1 MNERRMR
8 VSANRT
14 FITVASGV
22 THRVAHRVGAGW
34 ASVILGVLA
43 TVIAASGSGVASL
56 WGDEAASVMSAERPF
71 VSLWPMLARVDA
83 VHGVYYVLLH
93 FWIELFGSSAFSVR
107 FPSALA
113 VGFATGGLVLLANRL
128 GGLRLGVVAG
138 LLFMIIPRTT
148 YMGTEA
154 RSYALSAAIAV
165 WLTLLL
171 VILIRRA
178 QPHHGRRARVIT
190 NLGWGLYA
198 LGLAFGISL
207 FLYLAF
213 LAVAH
218 MIMVFLLRGAR
229 STLRAWVIAGTA
241 ALLVI
246 APFVVEV
253 IGQRQQVAFLATRP
267 RVGIWQIL
275 VEQWMGNVGFALI
288 AWGIIAFGLVAA
300 LRDKG
305 RGPHRGV
312 RSLPPIVLVG
322 LSWLL
327 IPQILMLLLTL
338 VTPLYALRYLSFVT
352 PALALLLGFA
362 VVSLTRIRY
371 RPRIGTTMAT
381 TVAAALVVALM
392 AASVM
397 TYLGQRT
404 PYAKNNG
411 TDFAEVS
418 TTIGL
423 VAVPGDAVMFDP
435 SIRSSRLPRLAMHL
449 YPDGFIN
456 VTDVLLSKPFA
467 TTSWLWDTQ
476 HPIKDAAQYIE
487 GIDRIWVIEADHSSR
502 WALNELE
509 VLGFRV
515 VQVIAE
521 NTCAIYELQRG

>member
-1 MNERRMR
+1 MNERSMR
-8 VSANRT
+8 VPAHRS
-14 FITVASGV
+14 FSLTVSGLA
-22 THRVAHRVGAGW
+22 HRVAHRVGAGW

-43 TVIAASGSGVASL
+43 MVVAASGSGIASL
-56 WGDEAASVMSAERPF
+56 WGDEAASVMSAERPLAT
-71 VSLWPMLARVDA
+71 LWPMLARVDA

-107 FPSALA
+107 FPSAVA
-113 VGFATGGLVLLANRL
+113 VGLATAGLVLLSNRL

-178 QPHHGRRARVIT
+178 QPHHGRRDRVLT
-190 NLGWGLYA
+190 NFGWALYA

-218 MIMVFLLRGAR
+218 MIMVLLLRSSR
-229 STLRAWVIAGTA
+229 STLRAWVVAGTA

-246 APFVVEV
+246 APFVLEV

-267 RVGIWQIL
+267 RVGVWQIL
-275 VEQWMGNVGFALI
+275 VDQWMGNLGFAII
-288 AWGIIAFGLVAA
+288 AWGIIAFGIFWA
-300 LRDKG
+300 LRDKDRG
-305 RGPHRGV
+305 RHRDV

-327 IPQILMLLLTL
+327 IPQILMLLLTI

-352 PALALLLGFA
+352 PALALLLSFA

-371 RPRIGTTMAT
+371 RPRLAV
-381 TVAAALVVALM
+381 TVAVTLVVALV

-397 TYLGQRT
+397 TYIGQRT

-418 TTIGL
+418 TTIGM
-423 VAVPGDAVMFDP
+423 VSQPGDAVMFDP
-435 SIRSSRLPRLAMHL
+435 TVRPSRLPRLALHV
-449 YPDGFIN
+449 YPDGFTN
-456 VTDVLLSKPFA
+456 VTDVLLSKPYA

-476 HPIKDAAQYIE
+476 HPIKDAAQYID
-487 GIDRIWVIEADHSSR
+487 GVNRIWVIEADHSSR
-502 WALNELE
+502 WALSELE
-509 VLGFRV
+509 ALGFRV